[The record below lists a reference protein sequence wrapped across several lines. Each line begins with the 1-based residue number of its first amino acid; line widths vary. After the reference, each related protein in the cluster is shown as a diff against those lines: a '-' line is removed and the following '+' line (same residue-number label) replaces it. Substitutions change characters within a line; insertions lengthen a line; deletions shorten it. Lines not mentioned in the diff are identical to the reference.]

1 MSQDPRYFNDCTKV
15 EPDTNS
21 EQNLND
27 PFNIPYLN
35 PQPINNSIDEIN
47 KVDISINNLGAES
60 NQQEGKILIAQ
71 NNDMFDQIED
81 LNFEQKSNLYSL
93 LNNDRFEE
101 YEISHISE
109 KSQINFNKDH
119 QNEVNENYNDFK
131 EGIKVNINAI
141 QSQNIDIKIE
151 NIDMKNEIIF
161 SEIDIND
168 SFIGEQFCIEELIND
183 ESIKKLNLYS
193 IEKEK
198 KDENKD
204 KMNISYNEDD
214 YEKTKKILKTFI
226 EKKEAE
232 LKFEKYNNKDLEN
245 IKKPNCEATEKFNE
259 NQEKVKGSDISEKTE
274 SFKNEKSKI
283 SDSKIEELKHI
294 ETNKNRFY
302 FEKKNKSFIKTD
314 SFNKVKVLQD
324 TSNSSTKDSL
334 FSNNASNISFKSQ
347 VCFFS
352 DISNV
357 EDKNTIYNNTKIF
370 KDESKLNKSYMF
382 KCNFVINQKSENS
395 QKPNNSLI
403 IGSRINKIEK
413 ADNKLSAN
421 NKKHIQDKSEISGKE
436 LLNNKKKRFKKYIKS
451 KCYTMRNYSDFDK
464 NIFREFRSYLSLK
477 ETTYNIKRSLGDKFG
492 EIIDKKDISK
502 SNIELDKKII
512 NSYSNELMKYIFSK
526 DEISNIYE
534 DFLKDN
540 DFHKNYIT
548 LKTKTKVYVNYKAY
562 MLYRKNFHKIYC
574 DKYKEKD
581 LDLDENKIS

>member
-183 ESIKKLNLYS
+183 ESIKKLNY
-193 IEKEK
+193 
-198 KDENKD
+198 
-204 KMNISYNEDD
+204 
-214 YEKTKKILKTFI
+214 
-226 EKKEAE
+226 
-232 LKFEKYNNKDLEN
+232 
-245 IKKPNCEATEKFNE
+245 
-259 NQEKVKGSDISEKTE
+259 
-274 SFKNEKSKI
+274 
-283 SDSKIEELKHI
+283 
-294 ETNKNRFY
+294 
-302 FEKKNKSFIKTD
+302 
-314 SFNKVKVLQD
+314 
-324 TSNSSTKDSL
+324 
-334 FSNNASNISFKSQ
+334 
-347 VCFFS
+347 
-352 DISNV
+352 
-357 EDKNTIYNNTKIF
+357 
-370 KDESKLNKSYMF
+370 
-382 KCNFVINQKSENS
+382 
-395 QKPNNSLI
+395 
-403 IGSRINKIEK
+403 
-413 ADNKLSAN
+413 
-421 NKKHIQDKSEISGKE
+421 IQ
-436 LLNNKKKRFKKYIKS
+436 LKKKKKMKIKI
-451 KCYTMRNYSDFDK
+451 R
-464 NIFREFRSYLSLK
+464 
-477 ETTYNIKRSLGDKFG
+477 
-492 EIIDKKDISK
+492 
-502 SNIELDKKII
+502 
-512 NSYSNELMKYIFSK
+512 
-526 DEISNIYE
+526 
-534 DFLKDN
+534 
-540 DFHKNYIT
+540 
-548 LKTKTKVYVNYKAY
+548 
-562 MLYRKNFHKIYC
+562 
-574 DKYKEKD
+574 
-581 LDLDENKIS
+581 